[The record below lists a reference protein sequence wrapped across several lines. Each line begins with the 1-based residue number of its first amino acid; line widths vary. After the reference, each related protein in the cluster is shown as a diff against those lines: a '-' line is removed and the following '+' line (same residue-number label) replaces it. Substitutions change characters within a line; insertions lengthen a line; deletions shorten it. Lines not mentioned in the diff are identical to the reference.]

1 MELRDTT
8 TSAAFGRSLL
18 EDGRGWSLRIAGR
31 GTLPLPVGD
40 WTCERRPGDDALLSL
55 CGGTVLDV
63 GCGPGRLT
71 AALHRAGRPA
81 LGIDVAPVAV
91 SLARAR
97 GADAL
102 ELDVFGAV
110 PDTGAWGT
118 VLLADGNI
126 GIGGDPVALL
136 RRCAR
141 LAAPDG
147 RVVLELSA
155 PAVRSRR
162 HLVRLER
169 DGEPPETSW
178 FPWASLSAGDVAE
191 VASAAALDVAGAVR
205 STAGRWFAVLAVAG
219 RPVVPAGTRT
229 TVGAA

>member
-8 TSAAFGRSLL
+8 TTDAFGRSLH
-18 EDGRGWSLRIAGR
+18 EDGRGWSLHIAGR
-31 GTLPLPVGD
+31 GSVPLPVPD
-40 WTCERRPGDDALLSL
+40 WTCERRPGDDALLAL
-55 CGGTVLDV
+55 CAGTVLDV

-71 AALHRAGRPA
+71 AALHRAGRSA

-97 GADAL
+97 GAEAL

-118 VLLADGNI
+118 LLLADGNI

-136 RRCAR
+136 HRCAR
-141 LAAPDG
+141 LAAPGG
-147 RVVLELSA
+147 RVVVELSA
-155 PAVRSRR
+155 PGVPSRT

-169 DGEPPETSW
+169 AGEAPGSGW
-178 FPWASLSAGDVAE
+178 FPWATLSAADVGE
-191 VASAAALDVAGAVR
+191 VAGAAGLHAAGPFR
-205 STAGRWFAVLAVAG
+205 CTAGRWFASLAV
-219 RPVVPAGTRT
+219 PQHVPDRRSPRS